1 MDGYRAIYGTAYNG
15 YVRGIEE
22 KKLYYNV
29 PAGYKTTLKYQTTIS
44 SGNEE
49 TKLHYLPPHTV
60 SINGGGFR
68 VLANNSSDG
77 YYGSCT
83 QQSQIFMI
91 VKGNQ
96 YSKHNHFSLSFSTT
110 LNANCEQAKP
120 DKPKPK
126 PEDLLPKLH
135 VDGQSISS
143 SVTKGQFKKYK
154 LYGQK
159 SGKVDI
165 VIDNLSNDV
174 DLYVRKNGM
183 VGKKKRYYNCR
194 PYYGG
199 TRSEVCTI
207 DYAKGKTVTIGI
219 NGYRAGSYRLQAYY
233 NELMD
238 ISVSAELTGQVRSKN
253 WRHYIVKNHQAGQ
266 NLIAQITNLSADVD
280 LYVKKGSQPTSRS
293 YDCRPYRG
301 GTRDEMCKIKVNSS
315 NEKIYISVHGYRAGS
330 YKLSLKKA
338 PIKTATILLHGLASS
353 SDTWKELN
361 IEKYDRRC
369 VAIPP
374 SGSLTYDLK
383 IKGREDY
390 CYRLDFGKYDWNSG
404 LKDLRGNVCP
414 EVEGCRGDYSTFD
427 TLGREVSDAVS
438 KVRAR
443 LGSDVAITL
452 VGHSRGGL
460 AASAY
465 LGGDYPYKSSVKALL
480 TTGTPFLGSPLGKI
494 HTYLKKHCISN
505 HQLSN
510 NGTCKQD
517 WLART
522 FIKDQPHKDEG
533 LDVIVPSVGF
543 LSKYSSALNE
553 IYTADRI
560 QAMQRGKRFYHN
572 LVYSGVKLGDLLKI
586 GDIAFN
592 PFPSID
598 SMAASAVGANFSV
611 GAEAS
616 ILDTW
621 LAPNDSALRLI
632 GDGIVPANNQ
642 DISRIRSFES
652 KGFAVG
658 GAGISMVNFRYTGF
672 NPKNRKLTKF
682 RTNTVHIAEPKQVS
696 DLSRALDY
704 INQIT
709 THGTTPSL
717 HGASMHT
724 NPGMW

>member
-1 MDGYRAIYGTAYNG
+1 
-15 YVRGIEE
+15 
-22 KKLYYNV
+22 
-29 PAGYKTTLKYQTTIS
+29 
-44 SGNEE
+44 
-49 TKLHYLPPHTV
+49 
-60 SINGGGFR
+60 
-68 VLANNSSDG
+68 
-77 YYGSCT
+77 
-83 QQSQIFMI
+83 MI

-110 LNANCEQAKP
+110 PNANCEQTKP

-143 SVTKGQFKKYK
+143 SVTKGAFKKYK
-154 LYGQK
+154 LQGQR

-165 VIDNLSNDV
+165 VIDNLSDDV

-207 DYAKGKTVTIGI
+207 DYAKGKTVTIGVF
-219 NGYRAGSYRLQAYY
+219 GYRAGNYRLQAYY
-233 NELMD
+233 NELTD
-238 ISVSAELTGQVRSKN
+238 ISVSAELSGQVRSKT
-253 WRHYIVKNHQAGQ
+253 WRHYVVKNHQAGQ
-266 NLIAQITNLSADVD
+266 KLIAQIKNLSADVD
-280 LYVKKGSQPTSRS
+280 LYVKKDSQPTLRS
-293 YDCRPYRG
+293 YDCRPYHG

-315 NEKIYISVHGYRAGS
+315 SEKIYISVHGYRAGS

-361 IEKYDRRC
+361 IKKYDRRC
-369 VAIPP
+369 VSIPL
-374 SGSLTYDLK
+374 SGSLRYDLK
-383 IKGREDY
+383 IKGREEY
-390 CYRLDFGKYDWNSG
+390 CYTLDFGKYDRNSG
-404 LKDLRGNVCP
+404 LKDLLDAPCLRNQ
-414 EVEGCRGDYSTFD
+414 GCRGDYSTFD

-494 HTYLKKHCISN
+494 HPYLKKNCISN

-510 NGTCKQD
+510 TATCKQD

-533 LDVIVPSVGF
+533 LDVIVPSVRF
-543 LSKYSSALNE
+543 LVKYSSAFNE
-553 IYTADRI
+553 IYTAERI

-572 LVYSGVKLGDLLKI
+572 LVYSDVKLGDLLNI

-592 PFPSID
+592 PFPSIP
-598 SMAASAVGANFSV
+598 SVLASTIGENFSLA
-611 GAEAS
+611 AESS
-616 ILDTW
+616 ILGAW

-632 GDGIVPANNQ
+632 GDGIVPTNNQ
-642 DISRIRSFES
+642 DISRIRSFKS
-652 KGFAVG
+652 NGFAL
-658 GAGISMVNFRYTGF
+658 GAATGMSMVNFRYLGF

-682 RTNTVHIAEPKQVS
+682 RTNTVHIAEPKQVG

-709 THGTTPSL
+709 TRGTAPSL
-717 HGASMHT
+717 HGASMHN
-724 NPGMW
+724 NPVMW